1 MESPVTW
8 GPSAS
13 AWYRGN
19 SVSMPRKLGPKLILS
34 LTILIVAIST
44 VSGYLNFRTQK
55 RQLVETMVL
64 GADELSRSITSATW
78 QFMLDDDRK
87 AAYQIMRTIAD
98 KEGVDRIRMFNR
110 EGHLVFSTDAR
121 EQPKQSVPS
130 LTNEV
135 CATCHNKGPITDKPA
150 QASRVR
156 YASTPEGVK
165 TISMV
170 TPIYNEPSCS
180 NASCHAHKASTKVL
194 GVVDVALRLDPV
206 RQQTRTITLQTI
218 GWTLLEVIIGAAFVI
233 LFTRRFVGTP
243 IRQLI
248 KGTKAVSEMDLDQHI
263 EITQRSQEL
272 DELVD
277 SFNRMRERLKLA
289 VTELNNM
296 QETLESKVE
305 ERTQQLQTAQRKLI
319 QSDRLASLGQLAASV
334 AHEINNPVSG
344 VLNLSMLLERL
355 MANGAFPPGR
365 EAEFRK
371 YLGLIST
378 ETARVGRIVSDLL
391 AFSRR
396 SKPQRAPADLNKLV
410 RTTVNLAQH
419 KLKLLSTEIVLD
431 LQETL
436 PQVECDSSQ
445 MQQVVLNLVLNGA
458 QAMQPK
464 GGGTLTIRT
473 RLIAQEE
480 SVELSVRDTGE
491 GIAPENLSKIFDPF
505 FTTKAEGKGV
515 GLGLAVLYGIVKAHD
530 GEVEVTSQKNVGT
543 TFNVTVP
550 LKSRKS
556 DSEIKELQ
564 VQAV

>member
-1 MESPVTW
+1 
-8 GPSAS
+8 
-13 AWYRGN
+13 
-19 SVSMPRKLGPKLILS
+19 MPRKLGPKLIIS

-44 VSGYLNFRTQK
+44 VTGYLNFRTQK
-55 RQLVETMVL
+55 KQLVETMIL

-87 AAYQIMRTIAD
+87 AAYQIMQLIAD

-110 EGHLVFSTDAR
+110 EGRLVFSTDAH
-121 EQPKQSVPS
+121 EKASQISPN
-130 LTNEV
+130 LTSEV
-135 CATCHNKGPITDKPA
+135 CIACHNSGPIKDKPP
-150 QASRVR
+150 QTSRVR
-156 YASTPEGVK
+156 YATTTDGVK
-165 TISMV
+165 TVSMV

-206 RQQTRTITLQTI
+206 KAQTRTITLQTI
-218 GWTLLEVIIGAAFVI
+218 ISTLLEVGIGAAFVI

-243 IRQLI
+243 IQQLI
-248 KGTKAVSEMDLDQHI
+248 KGTKAVSEMDLDQPI
-263 EITQRSQEL
+263 KITQRSQEL

-289 VTELNNM
+289 VAELNDM
-296 QETLESKVE
+296 QQTLESKVQ
-305 ERTQQLQTAQRKLI
+305 ERTQQLQTAQRKLV
-319 QSDRLASLGQLAASV
+319 QSDRLASLGQLSASV

-355 MANGAFPPGR
+355 MASGKYPPGR

-371 YLGLIST
+371 YLSLISV

-473 RLIAQEE
+473 RLVDRGTN
-480 SVELSVRDTGE
+480 VELSVQDTGE

-505 FTTKAEGKGV
+505 FTTKADGKGV

-530 GEVEVTSQKNVGT
+530 GEVEVASQRNVAT
-543 TFNVTVP
+543 TFTVTVP

-556 DSEIKELQ
+556 ESEIREVQ
-564 VQAV
+564 VQPV

>member
-1 MESPVTW
+1 MF
-8 GPSAS
+8 
-13 AWYRGN
+13 
-19 SVSMPRKLGPKLILS
+19 S

-55 RQLVETMVL
+55 RQLVDTMVL

-87 AAYQIMRTIAD
+87 AAYQIMHTIAD
-98 KEGVDRIRMFNR
+98 KEGIDRIRMFNR
-110 EGHLVFSTDAR
+110 EGYLVFSTDPR
-121 EQPKQSVPS
+121 EHPNQGLPNLASD
-130 LTNEV
+130 V
-135 CATCHNKGPITDKPA
+135 CATCHKNGPITDKPA

-156 YASTPEGVK
+156 YATSPDGVK

-180 NASCHAHKASTKVL
+180 NAGCHAHKASTKVL

-206 RQQTRTITLQTI
+206 KEQTRTITLQTI
-218 GWTLLEVIIGAAFVI
+218 GWTLLEVSIGAAFVI

-243 IRQLI
+243 IQQLI

-289 VTELNNM
+289 VTELNDM
-296 QETLESKVE
+296 QQTLESKVE
-305 ERTQQLQTAQRKLI
+305 ERTSQLQTAQRKLI
-319 QSDRLASLGQLAASV
+319 QADRLASLGQLAASV

-355 MANGAFPPGR
+355 MANGNFPPGR
-365 EAEFRK
+365 EADFRK

-396 SKPQRAPADLNKLV
+396 SKPQRAPADLNKII

-419 KLKLLSTEIVLD
+419 KLKLLSTEIVMD

-458 QAMQPK
+458 QAMQAK
-464 GGGTLTIRT
+464 GGGTLTLRT
-473 RLIAQEE
+473 RLVDQNTN
-480 SVELSVRDTGE
+480 VELCVEDTGE
-491 GIAPENLSKIFDPF
+491 GIAPEHLSKIFDPF
-505 FTTKAEGKGV
+505 FTTKADGKGV

-530 GEVEVTSQKNVGT
+530 GEVEVSSQRNVGT
-543 TFNVTVP
+543 TFIVTLP
-550 LKSRKS
+550 LKSRKTE
-556 DSEIKELQ
+556 SELREVQ
-564 VQAV
+564 VQTV

>member
-1 MESPVTW
+1 MF
-8 GPSAS
+8 
-13 AWYRGN
+13 
-19 SVSMPRKLGPKLILS
+19 RKLGPKLILS
-34 LTILIVAIST
+34 LTVLIVAISG

-55 RQLVETMVL
+55 KQLVNTMVL

-78 QFMLDDDRK
+78 QFMLDDDRR
-87 AAYQIMRTIAD
+87 AAYQIMQTIAD

-110 EGHLVFSTDAR
+110 EGRLVFSTDAR
-121 EQPKQSVPS
+121 EQPHQGLVDLS
-130 LTNEV
+130 NDV
-135 CATCHNKGPITDKPA
+135 CTTCHSRGPIIDKPV

-156 YASTPEGVK
+156 YATSPEGLK

-206 RQQTRTITLQTI
+206 KAQTRSITLQTI
-218 GWTLLEVIIGAAFVI
+218 VWTLLEVTIGAAFVI

-243 IRQLI
+243 IQQLI
-248 KGTKAVSEMDLDQHI
+248 KATKAVSEMDLDQHI
-263 EITQRSQEL
+263 EITERSQEL

-289 VTELNNM
+289 VNELNEM
-296 QETLESKVE
+296 QQTLESKVD
-305 ERTQQLQTAQRKLI
+305 ERTQQLQTAQRKLV

-355 MANGAFPPGR
+355 MASGNYPPGR

-371 YLGLIST
+371 YLSLIST

-391 AFSRR
+391 SFSRR
-396 SKPQRAPADLNKLV
+396 SKPQRAPADLNKLI

-419 KLKLLSTEIVLD
+419 KLKLLSSEIVLD

-464 GGGTLTIRT
+464 GGGTLTLRT
-473 RLIAQEE
+473 RLVDQNTN
-480 SVELSVRDTGE
+480 VELSVTDTGE
-491 GIAPENLSKIFDPF
+491 GIAPENISKIFDPF
-505 FTTKAEGKGV
+505 FTTKADGKGV

-530 GEVEVTSQKNVGT
+530 GEVEVTSQRNIGT
-543 TFNVTVP
+543 TFTVTVP
-550 LKSRKS
+550 LKSRKTDS
-556 DSEIKELQ
+556 DLREVQ
-564 VQAV
+564 VQTV